1 MKCARCGAE
10 LKVGSIYCANCGKE
24 AQIVSDSSLLED
36 ELLRQLLQEE
46 DGKKEGPGKPERE
59 RQTKKPKKK
68 KNHTPLI
75 ISLVCVAVVLVGA
88 AVLAVVI
95 RNNRNNSYEYQ
106 VAQAE
111 SCVEKRDYAKA
122 MNYYRRALELK
133 EGDIPAR
140 FAMAE
145 TAVVMEDTNT
155 AIRLLE
161 EILTLDSAN
170 EEACR
175 KLIEIYAA
183 DKDYESIAELQ
194 ETVEDEKLLKLF
206 ADYIT
211 PVPEFSP
218 EPGTYT
224 DLITVELTVSGD
236 CEIYYTTD
244 GGDPT
249 ESGTLY
255 EEPFVLEEQGELEL
269 RAVARNQYGI
279 YGDEAE
285 GSYVVEFE
293 KPKMAKATPDRG
305 TFTEPVTIEL
315 EGPEGCRIY
324 YTWDGTTPTTDSA
337 LYTAPIPVPE
347 GNNILS
353 VLLVDKHGMYSD
365 VLKCNY
371 QYYPQ
376 E

>member
-46 DGKKEGPGKPERE
+46 TAPKEQPARENKPNNP
-59 RQTKKPKKK
+59 KKPKKK

-75 ISLVCVAVVLVGA
+75 VSLACLAVLIVAAVVLV
-88 AVLAVVI
+88 VVI
-95 RNNRNNSYEYQ
+95 RSNRNNSYDYQ

-111 SCVEKRDYAKA
+111 SCVSDRDYAGA
-122 MNYYRRALELK
+122 MTYYRRALELN
-133 EGDIPAR
+133 EGDIPVR

-145 TAVVMEDTNT
+145 VAVTMEDRNT
-155 AIRLLE
+155 AIQLLQ
-161 EILTLDSAN
+161 EILTLDDTN
-170 EEACR
+170 EEAYR
-175 KLIEIYAA
+175 KLIEVYAEA
-183 DKDYESIAELQ
+183 EDYEAIAALREN
-194 ETVEDEKLLKLF
+194 VEDEDLLKLF

-211 PVPEFSP
+211 SAPEFSL
-218 EPGTYT
+218 EPGTYA
-224 DLITVELTVSGD
+224 DYITVELTAQED

-244 GGDPT
+244 GSDPM
-249 ESGTLY
+249 ENGILY
-255 EEPFVLEEQGELEL
+255 EEPFVLEEQGSLEL
-269 RAVARNQYGI
+269 RAVALNQYGI
-279 YGDEAE
+279 YSDEAD
-285 GSYVVEFE
+285 GSYIVEFA
-293 KPKMAKATPDRG
+293 KPQMAKATPDRG
-305 TFTEPVTIEL
+305 TFTEPATIEL
-315 EGPEGCRIY
+315 EGPEGCRMY
-324 YTWDGTTPTTDSA
+324 YTWDGSTPTMDSEQ
-337 LYTAPIPVPE
+337 YTGPIPVPE

-353 VLLVDKHGMYSD
+353 VLLVDKYGMVSD